1 MSGNIIQTEFP
12 WNLTPEELREIQ
24 ERAAKKREI
33 ELEVRR
39 RMGLKV
45 DTDNAAFIRALMSFP
60 AVDVEDWIF
69 DRSLER
75 ELIAKGE
82 LDVSR

>member
-1 MSGNIIQTEFP
+1 MSENINQTESP
-12 WNLTPEELREIQ
+12 WDITPEELSEIQ

-33 ELEVRR
+33 EREVRR

-45 DTDNAAFIRALMSFP
+45 DTDNAAFIDALLSFP

-82 LDVSR
+82 LDVSG

>member
-1 MSGNIIQTEFP
+1 MSENINQTESS
-12 WNLTPEELREIQ
+12 WDITPEELREIQ
-24 ERAAKKREI
+24 ERAAKEREI

-39 RMGLKV
+39 RMGQKV
-45 DTDNAAFIRALMSFP
+45 DTDNAAFIDALMSFP

>member
-1 MSGNIIQTEFP
+1 MSGKIVQQEYP

-24 ERAAKKREI
+24 GRAAKEREI

-39 RMGLKV
+39 RMGQKV
-45 DTDNAAFIRALMSFP
+45 DIDEAAFIDALLSFP